1 MMACVE
7 CKGIRPRKK
16 LKCFFCVY
24 GTQIS
29 NQTNQTNSMAM
40 TLSSAVIVKSLAA
53 KYGFRE
59 EEALAH
65 LARDFLVVT
74 GDVTARSETG
84 SLTSRGDF
92 LERLA
97 PVEAKEAA
105 KAPKA
110 PKLSK
115 EDAAAAKEAKAA
127 AKAAKEAKP
136 KRPMTG
142 KRLWEK
148 GERTLV
154 TNALKADLKEG
165 EKFGIGEVNRVL
177 TARWKDLDESERAEW
192 EAKAADK
199 GANSDSSDATLNSI
213 AEESD
218 SD

>member
-1 MMACVE
+1 
-7 CKGIRPRKK
+7 
-16 LKCFFCVY
+16 
-24 GTQIS
+24 
-29 NQTNQTNSMAM
+29 MAM

-53 KYGFRE
+53 KFGFRE

-65 LARDFLVVT
+65 LASEFLVAT
-74 GDVTARSETG
+74 GDVTARSESG
-84 SLTSRGDF
+84 SLTSRSERCDF

-105 KAPKA
+105 KAKAKA

-115 EDAAAAKEAKAA
+115 EDAAAAKEAAKEAKEA
-127 AKAAKEAKP
+127 AKAAKP

-148 GERTLV
+148 GMRKEV
-154 TNALKADLKEG
+154 TESLKADLAEG
-165 EKFGIGEVNRVL
+165 EKVSLGNVNKKL
-177 TARWKDLDESERAEW
+177 TAQWNALAESERAVW
-192 EAKAADK
+192 EAKATDK

>member
-1 MMACVE
+1 
-7 CKGIRPRKK
+7 
-16 LKCFFCVY
+16 
-24 GTQIS
+24 
-29 NQTNQTNSMAM
+29 MAM
-40 TLSSAVIVKSLAA
+40 TLSAALIVKSLAA

-74 GDVTARSETG
+74 GDVTARSESG

-127 AKAAKEAKP
+127 AKEAAKAAKEAKP

-148 GERTLV
+148 SERPLV

-177 TARWKDLDESERAEW
+177 TARWKDLDESDRAEW

>member
-1 MMACVE
+1 
-7 CKGIRPRKK
+7 
-16 LKCFFCVY
+16 
-24 GTQIS
+24 
-29 NQTNQTNSMAM
+29 MAM
-40 TLSSAVIVKSLAA
+40 TLSSAVMVKSLAA
-53 KYGFRE
+53 KFGFRE

-65 LARDFLVVT
+65 LAREFLVAT
-74 GDVTARSETG
+74 GDVTARSESG
-84 SLTSRGDF
+84 SLTSRSERGDF

-105 KAPKA
+105 KAKAKA

-115 EDAAAAKEAKAA
+115 EDAAAAKEAKEAAKEA

-148 GERTLV
+148 GMRKEV
-154 TNALKADLKEG
+154 TESLKADLADG
-165 EKFGIGEVNRVL
+165 EKVSLGNVNKKL
-177 TARWKDLDESERAEW
+177 TAQWNALAESERAEW
-192 EAKAADK
+192 EAKATDK

>member
-1 MMACVE
+1 
-7 CKGIRPRKK
+7 
-16 LKCFFCVY
+16 
-24 GTQIS
+24 
-29 NQTNQTNSMAM
+29 MAM
-40 TLSSAVIVKSLAA
+40 TLSSAVMVKSLAA
-53 KYGFRE
+53 KFGFRE

-65 LARDFLVVT
+65 LAREFLVATPLTIASGDRDRGGVT
-74 GDVTARSETG
+74 WRGDVTARSESG
-84 SLTSRGDF
+84 SLTSRSERGDF

-105 KAPKA
+105 KAKAKA

-115 EDAAAAKEAKAA
+115 EDAAAAKEAKEAAKEA

-148 GERTLV
+148 GMRKEV
-154 TNALKADLKEG
+154 TESLKADLADG
-165 EKFGIGEVNRVL
+165 EKVSLGNVNKKL
-177 TARWKDLDESERAEW
+177 TAQWNALAESERAEW
-192 EAKAADK
+192 EAKATDK